1 MMTRVIAV
9 IIPLLFSVLPV
20 SAQSGSAGGGG
31 ATASPGQGPVAGPSV
46 PGSAQPPLASAPVV
60 TAAHFR
66 VYAPDGSARTLD
78 DLATALDDVEVVFLG
93 EEHDDPVA
101 HFLEAEI
108 LKIAH
113 TRATAAKRQTV
124 LSLEM
129 FERDVQ
135 TVIDEYLGGLISE
148 KHFLSSSRPWGRYA
162 TDYKPMVEFAKA
174 NKFPVVAANP
184 PGRYANR
191 VARLGRSSLDGLSA
205 EARSWLPPLP
215 YGEPD
220 PVYAAKFMAL
230 MGDGGGS
237 SSPHG
242 PAYLIDAQAL
252 WDAGMGY
259 AIAGALM
266 RQPGALVVHVNG
278 GFHSEERMGAP
289 TQLLRYRPG
298 TKFLSVAMVSG
309 RGFPNFD
316 VSKLGKL
323 GDYIIVTDPA
333 LKSK

>member
-1 MMTRVIAV
+1 MTRVIAV
-9 IIPLLFSVLPV
+9 LIPLLLNVLPV
-20 SAQSGSAGGGG
+20 FGQNAAPAPGPGPAVPGAAQS
-31 ATASPGQGPVAGPSV
+31 
-46 PGSAQPPLASAPVV
+46 PLPAAPVV
-60 TAAHFR
+60 TYENFR
-66 VYAPDGSARTLD
+66 VYAPDGSARTMDELI
-78 DLATALDDVEVVFLG
+78 AALDGVEVVFLG

-108 LKIAH
+108 LRLAH
-113 TRATAAKRQTV
+113 ARATAAKRPTV

-135 TVIDEYLGGLISE
+135 TVVDEYLAGLISE
-148 KHFLSSSRPWGRYA
+148 KHFMSSSRPWGRYA

-174 NKFPVVAANP
+174 NKFAVIAANP

-191 VARLGRSSLDGLSA
+191 VARLGRASLDDLSA
-205 EARSWLPPLP
+205 EARAWLPPLP
-215 YGEPD
+215 YGDPD
-220 PVYAAKFMAL
+220 PAYAAKFKAL
-230 MGDGGGS
+230 MGEGTGP

-242 PAYLIDAQAL
+242 PAYLVDAQVL

-259 AIAGALM
+259 SIAGALM

-289 TQLLRYRPG
+289 TQLMRYRPG
-298 TKFLSVAMVSG
+298 TRFLTVAMVSG

-323 GDYIIVTDPA
+323 GDYVIVTDPA
-333 LKSK
+333 FKPK

>member
-1 MMTRVIAV
+1 MTRVIAV
-9 IIPLLFSVLPV
+9 LIPMLFNVLP
-20 SAQSGSAGGGG
+20 
-31 ATASPGQGPVAGPSV
+31 TPGQGTAPVQGVAAATARAVGAQAV
-46 PGSAQPPLASAPVV
+46 PGSAQAPLPAAPVV
-60 TAAHFR
+60 TSANFR

-78 DLATALDDVEVVFLG
+78 ELIAALDGVEVVFLG

-108 LKIAH
+108 LRLAH
-113 TRATAAKRQTV
+113 ARAAAARRPTV

-135 TVIDEYLGGLISE
+135 SVIDEYLAGLISE

-162 TDYKPMVEFAKA
+162 TDYKPMIEFAKA
-174 NKFPVVAANP
+174 NKLSVVAANP

-191 VARLGRSSLDGLSA
+191 VARLGRASLADLSD

-215 YGEPD
+215 YGDPD
-220 PVYAAKFMAL
+220 PAYAAKFKAL
-230 MGDGGGS
+230 MGDAGGPSG
-237 SSPHG
+237 PHG
-242 PAYLIDAQAL
+242 PSYLIDAQVL
-252 WDAGMGY
+252 WDAGMAY
-259 AIAGALM
+259 SIAGALM

-298 TKFLSVAMVSG
+298 TRFLSVAMVSG

-323 GDYIIVTDPA
+323 GDFVIVTDPA
-333 LKSK
+333 LKPK

>member
-1 MMTRVIAV
+1 MKRAIAAM
-9 IIPLLFSVLPV
+9 IPVLFNVLAV
-20 SAQSGSAGGGG
+20 SAQSAD
-31 ATASPGQGPVAGPSV
+31 QGPASVAPV
-46 PGSAQPPLASAPVV
+46 PGSQQAPLAAAPEV
-60 TAAHFR
+60 TEAHFR
-66 VYAPDGSARTLD
+66 VYAPDGTARTLD
-78 DLATALDDVEVVFLG
+78 DLVTALDAVEVVFLG

-101 HFLEAEI
+101 HWLEAEI
-108 LKIAH
+108 LRRAH
-113 TRATAAKRQTV
+113 ARAAASRRATV

-135 TVIDEYLGGLISE
+135 LVMDEYLAGLISE
-148 KHFLSSSRPWGRYA
+148 KHFLSNSRPWSRYA
-162 TDYKPMVEFAKA
+162 TDYKPMVEFAKE
-174 NKFPVVAANP
+174 KRFSVVAANP

-191 VARLGRSSLDGLSA
+191 VARLGRASLMELSE

-220 PVYAAKFMAL
+220 PAYAAKFTSL
-230 MGDGGGS
+230 MGGPTGS
-237 SSPHG
+237 SAPAHG
-242 PAYLIDAQAL
+242 PAHMLDAQAL
-252 WDAGMGY
+252 WDAGMGFS
-259 AIAGALM
+259 ISQALM
-266 RQPGALVVHVNG
+266 RQPGALVVQVNG

-323 GDYIIVTDPA
+323 GDFVIVTDPS
-333 LKSK
+333 LKPK

>member
-1 MMTRVIAV
+1 MKRVIAV
-9 IIPLLFSVLPV
+9 LIPLVLNALTV
-20 SAQSGSAGGGG
+20 SGMPSMQNPQPSA
-31 ATASPGQGPVAGPSV
+31 PV
-46 PGSAQPPLASAPVV
+46 PGSAQAPLAAAPEV
-60 TAAHFR
+60 TDAHFR

-78 DLATALDDVEVVFLG
+78 DLIAALDGVEVVFLG

-108 LKIAH
+108 LRRAH
-113 TRATAAKRQTV
+113 ARASAARRPTV

-135 TVIDEYLGGLISE
+135 TVIDEYLAGLISE
-148 KHFLSSSRPWGRYA
+148 RHFLASSRPWGRYA

-174 NKFPVVAANP
+174 NKFAVVAANP

-191 VARLGRSSLDGLSA
+191 VARLGRPSLDDLSD

-220 PVYAAKFMAL
+220 PAYAAKFNAL
-230 MGDGGGS
+230 MGVGTGA
-237 SSPHG
+237 PTPAHG
-242 PAYLIDAQAL
+242 PAYMIDAQVL
-252 WDAGMGY
+252 WDAGMAY
-259 AIAGALM
+259 AITQALM

-323 GDYIIVTDPA
+323 GDFVIVTDPS
-333 LKSK
+333 LKPK